1 MYKVLKK
8 YHVGNKYCVS
18 VEGESKLL
26 RNGINLRDEK
36 GNLFTI
42 ESIGM
47 VKYEDIKD
55 YKKYAEMV
63 LMGEVENIGEIL
75 KIVE

>member
-8 YHVGNKYCVS
+8 YRVGNKYCVS

-75 KIVE
+75 NIVE